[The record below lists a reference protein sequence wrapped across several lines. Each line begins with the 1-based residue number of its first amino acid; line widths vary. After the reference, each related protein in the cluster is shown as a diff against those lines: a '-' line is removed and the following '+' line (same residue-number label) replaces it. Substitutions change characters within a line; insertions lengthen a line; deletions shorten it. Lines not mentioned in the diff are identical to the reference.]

1 MIRGISKPKLGQVAN
16 FIEEETFLDEDVAL
30 ETHRNCLLPNFP
42 IMYAVKLGATF
53 YSNKRHLIMQ
63 SDAFVAKQ
71 KEQAAEQTNVSQTK
85 KRKRN
90 LSSFPMQKEVESIF
104 GKNSHL

>member
-63 SDAFVAKQ
+63 SDAFEAKR
-71 KEQAAEQTNVSQTK
+71 TSC
-85 KRKRN
+85 
-90 LSSFPMQKEVESIF
+90 
-104 GKNSHL
+104 

>member
-1 MIRGISKPKLGQVAN
+1 MIRGISKPKLGQLAN
-16 FIEEETFLDEDVAL
+16 FIEEETFLDEEVAL
-30 ETHRNCLLPNFP
+30 ETYRNCLLPNFP

-85 KRKRN
+85 KIKRN
-90 LSSFPMQKEVESIF
+90 LSSFPMQKEV
-104 GKNSHL
+104 